1 MKLFL
6 QNIGQIS
13 GDALNHVKVDED
25 AYWVLTRTGSVVSVV
40 RDRCAHMGSPLRGT
54 RDGLVCP
61 SHGWTYGF
69 DGKNRRPGNGN
80 LESLPFSV
88 EGGALFVNVPDR
100 RELLPPSGTKLAGT
114 ERLDLL
120 AHASFF
126 LSAGDVRLLF
136 DPWLVGN
143 AYWGSWRHYPRA
155 VIDKSRIQGTN
166 HIIISHPHPDHFDLP
181 TMELL
186 PRGAAVYFPPFV
198 SRIIPRELERLGF
211 SRLVE
216 LVSEQ
221 PVSLGSGVSFAFMRP
236 TSLWED
242 SSVLVRVH
250 DWIWLNQ
257 NDAGAPLRDEILP
270 SSVDL
275 LSSSFDI
282 GASGYPQMWGVA
294 SKDQER
300 ILRSARVQILKSIA
314 QRCERTQAKFF
325 APFASW
331 WRHGRPE
338 HADLASAMRH
348 NTLSDVERELSSVST
363 RLVRTEPG
371 TSLNLKTMELRNIE
385 QSASGESLDVLVKEL
400 GRSDHEVSTAMET
413 GDEELSFG
421 LQKKLAELA
430 QSPFASGVEHV
441 LFSVEVDGGK
451 LRAKAEFGQSVN
463 EETIQIS
470 ARISRQTALL
480 YAFGD
485 LTVTWNHLDI
495 GWWVRWEREPDVYPA
510 RFMRLLQLG
519 SLEND
524 FEAGALIRPEGG
536 NFLEAPVATLVEKS
550 PKIVARI
557 LDRAGLPCVGCSVM
571 PSETLG
577 EALVLHGVAPQQ
589 RERLLQDLD
598 TIFRTG
604 QHSSSS
610 GRP

>member
-1 MKLFL
+1 MKKFL
-6 QNIGQIS
+6 RDIDHIPGEALTHVMV
-13 GDALNHVKVDED
+13 GDDG
-25 AYWVLTRTGSVVSVV
+25 YWVLTRTGSAVSVV
-40 RDRCAHMGSPLRGT
+40 RDRCAHMGAPLRGT

-61 SHGWTYGF
+61 THGWAYGF
-69 DGKNRRPGNGN
+69 DGKNRRPGNGD

-88 EGGALFVNVPDR
+88 EGGALFVEVPDHN
-100 RELLPPSGTKLAGT
+100 ELLPPSGTKLAGT
-114 ERLDLL
+114 ERLELL

-126 LSAGDVRLLF
+126 LSTDDVRLLF
-136 DPWLVGN
+136 DPWLVGD
-143 AYWGSWRHYPRA
+143 AYWGSWRHYPR
-155 VIDKSRIQGTN
+155 VVVDHSRIQETS
-166 HIIISHPHPDHFDLP
+166 HIVISHPHPDHFDLP
-181 TMELL
+181 TMKLL
-186 PRGAAVYFPPFV
+186 PRRATVYFPPFV
-198 SRIIPRELERLGF
+198 SQIIPRELERLGF

-216 LVSEQ
+216 LGWEQ
-221 PVSLGSGVSFAFMRP
+221 PLSIGSGVSFAFLRP

-282 GASGYPQMWGVA
+282 GASGYPQMWGVT
-294 SKDQER
+294 SKDQAR

-338 HADLASAMRH
+338 HVDLASAMRH
-348 NTLSDVERELSSVST
+348 NTLSDVERELSSGST
-363 RLVRTEPG
+363 RLLRTEPG

-385 QSASGESLDVLVKEL
+385 QSASGESLEALTEL
-400 GRSDHEVSTAMET
+400 GRPGREVPTAMDP

-421 LQKKLAELA
+421 LQQKLIELA

-441 LFSVEVDGGK
+441 LFSVYVDGGNV
-451 LRAKAEFGQSVN
+451 RAEAEFGQSVDD
-463 EETIQIS
+463 ETIRIS
-470 ARISRQTALL
+470 ARISRQTALR

-524 FEAGALIRPEGG
+524 LEVGDLIRPEGG
-536 NFLEAPVATLVEKS
+536 TFLEVPVATLVETS
-550 PKIVARI
+550 PEIVARI

-577 EALVLHGVAPQQ
+577 EALALHDVGLQQ

-598 TIFRTG
+598 TILPASDRSPT
-604 QHSSSS
+604 ST
-610 GRP
+610 RP

>member
-1 MKLFL
+1 
-6 QNIGQIS
+6 
-13 GDALNHVKVDED
+13 
-25 AYWVLTRTGSVVSVV
+25 
-40 RDRCAHMGSPLRGT
+40 
-54 RDGLVCP
+54 
-61 SHGWTYGF
+61 
-69 DGKNRRPGNGN
+69 
-80 LESLPFSV
+80 
-88 EGGALFVNVPDR
+88 
-100 RELLPPSGTKLAGT
+100 
-114 ERLDLL
+114 
-120 AHASFF
+120 
-126 LSAGDVRLLF
+126 
-136 DPWLVGN
+136 
-143 AYWGSWRHYPRA
+143 
-155 VIDKSRIQGTN
+155 
-166 HIIISHPHPDHFDLP
+166 
-181 TMELL
+181 
-186 PRGAAVYFPPFV
+186 
-198 SRIIPRELERLGF
+198 
-211 SRLVE
+211 
-216 LVSEQ
+216 
-221 PVSLGSGVSFAFMRP
+221 
-236 TSLWED
+236 
-242 SSVLVRVH
+242 
-250 DWIWLNQ
+250 
-257 NDAGAPLRDEILP
+257 
-270 SSVDL
+270 
-275 LSSSFDI
+275 
-282 GASGYPQMWGVA
+282 
-294 SKDQER
+294 
-300 ILRSARVQILKSIA
+300 
-314 QRCERTQAKFF
+314 
-325 APFASW
+325 
-331 WRHGRPE
+331 
-338 HADLASAMRH
+338 MRH

-550 PKIVARI
+550 PEIVARI

>member
-1 MKLFL
+1 MKIFL
-6 QNIGQIS
+6 SNIQQIS
-13 GDALNHVKVDED
+13 GSSFSHVSVED
-25 AYWVLTRTGSVVSVV
+25 DGYWILTREGNVVSVV

-61 SHGWTYGF
+61 THGWAYGL
-69 DGKNRRPGNGN
+69 DGKNRRSGNGD

-88 EGGALFVNVPDR
+88 EGGALFVEVPDR

-114 ERLDLL
+114 ERLELL
-120 AHASFF
+120 AHASFL

-136 DPWLVGN
+136 DPWLVGD
-143 AYWGSWRHYPRA
+143 AYWGSWRHYPR
-155 VIDKSRIQGTN
+155 VVVDHSHIQETN

-186 PRGAAVYFPPFV
+186 PRRATVYFPPFV
-198 SRIIPRELERLGF
+198 SRIIPRELERRGF
-211 SRLVE
+211 FRLVE
-216 LVSEQ
+216 LGWEQ
-221 PVSLGSGVSFAFMRP
+221 PLSLGSGVSFAFMRP
-236 TSLWED
+236 ASLWED
-242 SSVLVRVH
+242 SAVLVRVH

-270 SSVDL
+270 RSVDL

-294 SKDQER
+294 SKDQAR
-300 ILRSARVQILKSIA
+300 ILRASKVQILKSIA

-348 NTLSDVERELSSVST
+348 NTLSDVGRELSSVST

-371 TSLNLKTMELRNIE
+371 TSLNLKTMELRNME
-385 QSASGESLDVLVKEL
+385 QAASSESLEAVVKEL
-400 GRSDHEVSTAMET
+400 GRPTHEASTVMDP
-413 GDEELSFG
+413 GDDELSSA

-430 QSPFASGVEHV
+430 QSPFASGVERV

-451 LRAKAEFGQSVN
+451 VRAEAEFGQSVD
-463 EETIQIS
+463 EETMRVS
-470 ARISRQTALL
+470 ARISRETALH

-519 SLEND
+519 NLEND
-524 FEAGALIRPEGG
+524 LEVGDLIRPDGG
-536 NFLEAPVATLVEKS
+536 TFLGVPVATLVEKS
-550 PKIVARI
+550 PEIIARI

-577 EALVLHGVAPQQ
+577 EALALHDVGRQQ

-598 TIFRTG
+598 AILLASDCSPTST
-604 QHSSSS
+604 
-610 GRP
+610 RP